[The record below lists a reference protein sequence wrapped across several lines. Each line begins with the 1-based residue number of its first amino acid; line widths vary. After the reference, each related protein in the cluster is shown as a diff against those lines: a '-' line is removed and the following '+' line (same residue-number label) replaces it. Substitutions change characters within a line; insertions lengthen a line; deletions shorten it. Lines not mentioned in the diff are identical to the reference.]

1 MKIATMKKD
10 FFADARSKITIADAW
25 EMLGLDGEPK
35 PSCKSPFREDRS
47 PSFSIHSEGKGFK
60 DHATGDGGDVIE
72 FIRLAIG
79 GDHRDVR
86 KWIAERIGSI
96 HVTDSKL
103 KPAASKVIQYP
114 AKLITGDFETWKAF
128 AKSRNLTFPAVHAM
142 VKGGILR
149 FCVIDGLKCYVV
161 TDAANIAAEI
171 RRMDGKEWL
180 TGKKAYPLKGVKKSW
195 MPGMDHLRLAPK
207 STAVLV
213 TEGASDLL
221 SAIDLYSRYRRNGG
235 RSSWQPVALLGA
247 GCKELSPEAIGLIR
261 GRHVRLIPD
270 ADTAGDEM
278 ADHWTKY
285 LRKIGCS
292 VDVVNLPRDTDL
304 TDHLQT
310 PKPQE
315 FFSL

>member
-1 MKIATMKKD
+1 VKIATIKKD

-25 EMLGLDGEPK
+25 EMLELDGEPK
-35 PSCKSPFREDRS
+35 PCCKSPFREDRS
-47 PSFSIHSEGKGFK
+47 PSFSIHSEGKSFK

-86 KWIAERIGSI
+86 KWIAERIESI

-103 KPAASKVIQYP
+103 KAVTSKVIQYP
-114 AKLITGDFETWKAF
+114 AELITGDFETWKAF
-128 AKSRNLTFPAVHAM
+128 ARSRNLTFPAVHSM
-142 VKGGILR
+142 VKGGLLR
-149 FCVIDGLKCYVV
+149 FCVIDGVKCYVV
-161 TDAANIAAEI
+161 TDAANRAAEI
-171 RRMDGKEWL
+171 RRIDKNLFGNRS
-180 TGKKAYPLKGVKKSW
+180 KAYPLKGVDKSW

-221 SAIDLYSRYRRNGG
+221 SAIDLYSQYRRNSG
-235 RSSWQPVALLGA
+235 SCSWLFAALLGA
-247 GCKELSPEAIGLIR
+247 GCRELSPEALKLIR
-261 GRHVRLIPD
+261 GRHVRLVPD
-270 ADTAGDEM
+270 GDKAGDQM
-278 ADHWTKY
+278 ADHWTQY
-285 LRKIGCS
+285 LRKNGCS

-310 PKPQE
+310 ISTQDL
-315 FFSL
+315 FSL